1 VEENRNSVLESEDN
15 RHEVKE
21 LFNNLKKQLPNLEKL
36 FKKCSDHWGYEDPIY
51 RFYHQSFKVYWL
63 QDTTKEI
70 VETLQALS
78 PNLELNPKF
87 LSIVNEGLGKKFKPE
102 DNARWLENTR
112 PILEAFF
119 HARYFLE
126 MAVKYGN
133 ELQYPPNMLPS
144 GWASFLYLYNFYS
157 PMV

>member
-1 VEENRNSVLESEDN
+1 MEENRNSVLEIQDN
-15 RHEVKE
+15 RPEVKE
-21 LFNNLKKQLPNLEKL
+21 LFSNLKKELPNLEKL
-36 FKKCSDHWGYEDPIY
+36 LKKCGSQEGYEDPIY

-102 DNARWLENTR
+102 DNSRWLEKTR

-126 MAVKYGN
+126 MAVRYGN
-133 ELQYPPNMLPS
+133 ELEYPPNRLPS
-144 GWASFLYLYNFYS
+144 GWASFLHLYNLR
-157 PMV
+157 